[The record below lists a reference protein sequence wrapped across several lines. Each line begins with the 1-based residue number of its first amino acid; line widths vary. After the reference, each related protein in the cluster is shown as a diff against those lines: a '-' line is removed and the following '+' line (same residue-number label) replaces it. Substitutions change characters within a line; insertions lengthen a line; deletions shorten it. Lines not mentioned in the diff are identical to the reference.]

1 MQDCKYNEELCNQL
15 IFISKY
21 YTKHGKHFPY
31 GITYSKAVKGL
42 SDFSAKNQRK
52 IRLEDYTVSKI
63 KGIGKGIGKK
73 ITQYLDTGVID
84 EYLLAKNNKLLDK
97 KIAEGKIK
105 PKTTTDKAVDALS
118 QISYIG
124 VKSATEL
131 VEKYGFTTIASLEKA
146 VKDRETRGTKQ
157 NTEGPITVT
166 TPNGKTTK
174 LTKNQRKMLFYHKKL
189 KRLPRVFIKIFE
201 ETTMYLLKKTYGST
215 GYNVVFAGSYRRG
228 AETSGDIDIIIKST
242 KFTLEQFVVLLQ
254 DWGVIFDTL
263 TSGKS
268 DFKGLGRCP
277 GMKDFIFRIDI
288 LFTTTKNWI
297 PSLTHFTGNDTLNRM
312 MRLKAKELKVD
323 SSGKVLKHG
332 AILSQNGLFVRAH
345 NGKSTGVRIKPGGFK
360 TEKALFKQLDVRY
373 LTPTERGPS
382 KGV

>member
-1 MQDCKYNEELCNQL
+1 MQDCKYNEELCSQL
-15 IFISKY
+15 IFISRY
-21 YTKHGKHFPY
+21 YTKHGKRFPY

-84 EYLLAKNNKLLDK
+84 EYLLAKNNKLIDK

-105 PKTTTDKAVDALS
+105 PKTTTDKAIDELS

-146 VKDRETRGTKQ
+146 VKDSKTRGKKQ
-157 NTEGPITVT
+157 NTEGPITIA

-189 KRLPRVFIKIFE
+189 KRLQRAFIKIFE
-201 ETTMYLLKKTYGST
+201 ETTRHLLKETYGTT

-242 KFTLEQFVVLLQ
+242 KFTLEQFVKLLK

-360 TEKALFKQLDVRY
+360 TEKALFKQLGVRY

>member
-1 MQDCKYNEELCNQL
+1 MQGCEYNDELCSQL
-15 IFISKY
+15 MFISRY
-21 YTKHGKHFPY
+21 YTKHGEYFPY

-73 ITQYLDTGVID
+73 ITQYLSTGVID
-84 EYLLAKNNKLLDK
+84 EYLLAKNNKLIDK

-105 PKTTTDKAVDALS
+105 PKTKTDNAIDALS
-118 QISYIG
+118 KISYIG
-124 VKSATEL
+124 LKSATEL
-131 VEKYGFTTIASLEKA
+131 VEKYGFTTVASLEKA
-146 VKDRETRGTKQ
+146 VKESKKSGKKQ
-157 NTEGPITVT
+157 KSEGPITIT

-189 KRLPRVFIKIFE
+189 KRLPRTFIKIFE
-201 ETTMYLLKKTYGST
+201 ETTRHLLKKTYGTT
-215 GYNVVFAGSYRRG
+215 GYDMVFAGSYRRG
-228 AETSGDIDIIIKST
+228 SETSGDIDIIIKST
-242 KFTLEQFVVLLQ
+242 KFTLAQFVTLLK

-263 TSGKS
+263 TTGQS

-288 LFTTTKNWI
+288 LFTDNEKWI

-312 MRLKAKELKVD
+312 MRLKANELKVD

-332 AILSQNGLFVRAH
+332 AILSQNGLFVRGS
-345 NGKSTGVRIKPGGFK
+345 NGKSTGVRIRPGGFK
-360 TEKALFKQLDVRY
+360 SEKDLFTQLGVRY
-373 LTPTERGPS
+373 LTPMERGPS

>member
-1 MQDCKYNEELCNQL
+1 MQDCEYNKELCSQL
-15 IFISKY
+15 IFISRY
-21 YTKHGKHFPY
+21 YTNHGKRFPY
-31 GITYSKAVKGL
+31 GITYLKAVKGL

-52 IRLEDYTVSKI
+52 IRLEDYTISKI

-73 ITQYLDTGVID
+73 ITQYLSTGVID
-84 EYLLAKNNKLLDK
+84 EYLLAKRNKLIDK

-118 QISYIG
+118 KISYIG

-131 VEKYGFTTIASLEKA
+131 VEKYGFTTVASLEKA
-146 VKDRETRGTKQ
+146 VKDSETRGKKQ
-157 NTEGPITVT
+157 KSDGPITIM
-166 TPNGKTTK
+166 TPNGKTTN

-189 KRLPRVFIKIFE
+189 KRLPRTFIKIFE
-201 ETTMYLLKKTYGST
+201 ETTRHLLKKTYGTT
-215 GYNVVFAGSYRRG
+215 GYDMVFAGSYRRG
-228 AETSGDIDIIIKST
+228 AGTSGDIDIIIKST
-242 KFTLEQFVVLLQ
+242 KFTLAQFAKLLKE
-254 DWGVIFDTL
+254 WGVIFDTL

-288 LFTTTKNWI
+288 LFTDNEKWI

-312 MRLKAKELKVD
+312 MRLKAKELKAD
-323 SSGKVLKHG
+323 SSGKVLKYG
-332 AILSQNGLFVRAH
+332 AILSQNGLFVRSR

-360 TEKALFKQLDVRY
+360 TENALFKQLGVRY

>member
-1 MQDCKYNEELCNQL
+1 MQDCKYNEELCSQL
-15 IFISKY
+15 IFISRY
-21 YTKHGKHFPY
+21 YNKHGKRLPY
-31 GITYSKAVKGL
+31 GIAYSKAVKGL

-73 ITQYLDTGVID
+73 ITQYLNTGVID

-131 VEKYGFTTIASLEKA
+131 AEKYGFTTISSLEKA
-146 VKDRETRGTKQ
+146 VKDSETRGKKQ
-157 NTEGPITVT
+157 NTEGPITIS

-189 KRLPRVFIKIFE
+189 KRLQRAFIKIFE
-201 ETTMYLLKKTYGST
+201 ETTMYLVKKTYGST

-242 KFTLEQFVVLLQ
+242 KFTLKQFVKLLK

-360 TEKALFKQLDVRY
+360 TEKALFKQLGVRY

>member
-21 YTKHGKHFPY
+21 YNKHGKRLPY
-31 GITYSKAVKGL
+31 GIAYSKAVKGL

-254 DWGVIFDTL
+254 DWGVIIDTL

-297 PSLTHFTGNDTLNRM
+297 PSLIHFTGNDTLNRM

-323 SSGKVLKHG
+323 SAGKVLKHG
-332 AILSQNGLFVRAH
+332 AILSQNGLFVRAR

-360 TEKALFKQLDVRY
+360 TEKALFKQLGVRY

>member
-1 MQDCKYNEELCNQL
+1 MQDCKYNEELCSQL
-15 IFISKY
+15 IFISRY
-21 YTKHGKHFPY
+21 YTKHGKRFPY

-84 EYLLAKNNKLLDK
+84 ESLLAKINKLIDK

-105 PKTTTDKAVDALS
+105 PKTTTDKAIDALS

-146 VKDRETRGTKQ
+146 VKDSKKSGKKQ
-157 NTEGPITVT
+157 KSDGPITIM

-189 KRLPRVFIKIFE
+189 KRLQRAFIKIFE
-201 ETTMYLLKKTYGST
+201 ETTRHLLKETYGT
-215 GYNVVFAGSYRRG
+215 AGYNVVFAGSYRRG

-242 KFTLEQFVVLLQ
+242 KFTLEQFVKLLK

-288 LFTTTKNWI
+288 LFTTTNNWI

-360 TEKALFKQLDVRY
+360 TEKALFKQLGVRY